1 MTDRGSSGT
10 ERHSGHGSNIVE
22 VGGVNPSPGTTLRT
36 DPAERKRD
44 PYLGKHIRWGEEIG
58 IGDCPYLKRWVIE
71 FPKHFSIRLHHF
83 VASDDDRAFHDH
95 PWWFVTLVLKG
106 TYTDWSPRG
115 HDTLGPGSIRY
126 RPALHRHTVLTEG
139 VWSLVITGPK
149 FRAWGFWDEITGKFV
164 KANKWFFT
172 RGHHPCE

>member
-149 FRAWGFWDEITGKFV
+149 FRAWGFWDETTGKFV